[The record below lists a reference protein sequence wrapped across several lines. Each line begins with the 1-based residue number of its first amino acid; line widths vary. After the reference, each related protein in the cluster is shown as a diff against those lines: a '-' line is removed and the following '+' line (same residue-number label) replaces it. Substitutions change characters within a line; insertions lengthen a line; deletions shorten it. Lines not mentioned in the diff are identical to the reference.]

1 MTSAN
6 GASAAGPQ
14 KEGARVA
21 YILRSYPRLSQTF
34 ILNEVLALER
44 LGVRLQIFPITNPQE
59 ALVQHRVA
67 EVQAPT
73 HYLEAALRRSRAAML
88 LEHLRVA
95 ASAPRRYLSTLA
107 FVLRRRDLASG
118 YATASRFTC
127 FAEAVYMARVL
138 RRQRADG
145 AGPPPTRV
153 HSHFAHDPTLIAMLL
168 KRLTGLPYSFTAHAR
183 DVYQVPPS
191 VLAERIGDAVVT
203 CCRSN
208 LDYLRSLAP
217 EPSRRKIHVV
227 RYGIDLEAFRPTE
240 PAPEEDPLV
249 VSIGRLVE
257 KKGFGDLIK
266 ACRLVKDRGLS
277 FRCVIYGEGEL
288 RDELAGAVSKLGLR
302 GDVTLAGART
312 QQELQ
317 AVLNQA
323 QIFALTPCITD
334 DGDRDGIPNALLE
347 AMACGLPVVTTAV
360 AGIPEVIVHGQNGLL
375 AEPRDVTAIAD
386 DVALLLTDEERRR
399 RLGSRARSEV
409 QANFDRDAN
418 ARRLASVLGL
428 GETSG

>member
-1 MTSAN
+1 
-6 GASAAGPQ
+6 
-14 KEGARVA
+14 VA

-44 LGVRLQIFPITNPQE
+44 LGLRLQIFPITNPRE
-59 ALVQHRVA
+59 ALVQHKVA
-67 EVQAPT
+67 EVQAPA
-73 HYLEAALRRSRAAML
+73 HYLEAALRRNRAAML
-88 LEHLRVA
+88 LEHLLVA

-138 RRQRADG
+138 RRERAHG
-145 AGPPPTRV
+145 TGSPTRV

-183 DVYQVPPS
+183 DVYQVPRS
-191 VLAERIGDAVVT
+191 VLAERIGEADAVVT
-203 CCRSN
+203 CCQSN
-208 LDYLRSLAP
+208 LDYLRGLAP
-217 EPSRRKIHVV
+217 EAGRQKIHVV
-227 RYGIDLEAFRPTE
+227 RYGIDLEAFQPAQPRPRGE
-240 PAPEEDPLV
+240 PLV

-257 KKGFGDLIK
+257 KKGFGDLIE
-266 ACRLVKDRGLS
+266 ACRVVKDRGLS
-277 FRCVIYGEGEL
+277 FSCVIYGEGPL
-288 RDELAGAVSKLGLR
+288 RDELADAVSSLGLT

-317 AVLNQA
+317 VVLNQA

-334 DGDRDGIPNALLE
+334 DGDRDGVPNALLE

-360 AGIPEVIVHGQNGLL
+360 AGIPEVIVHDQNGLL

-386 DVALLLTDEERRR
+386 DIALLLTDARRR
-399 RLGSRARSEV
+399 GRLGSHARSEV
-409 QANFDRDAN
+409 VANFDRDAN

-428 GETSG
+428 GETSR